1 MCCDC
6 ENCMLECTL
15 HTHTHT
21 HTGSR
26 KRTQVVRVTAD
37 IKRGHNTSNSSNV
50 IYKNKVNMYYVL
62 EIKKVIVVQFIVKLL
77 NSSFNL

>member
-1 MCCDC
+1 M
-6 ENCMLECTL
+6 
-15 HTHTHT
+15 
-21 HTGSR
+21 G
-26 KRTQVVRVTAD
+26 TQVVRVTAD